1 MYCDC
6 QNTADLF
13 IYLYSWWLI
22 FLDCGVFLPICVDI
36 ILRVRR
42 FSGLV
47 RNTTLF
53 KFGFQGYKFVE
64 EGYPRKP

>member
-22 FLDCGVFLPICVDI
+22 FLDCGVFFAYLC
-36 ILRVRR
+36 
-42 FSGLV
+42 
-47 RNTTLF
+47 
-53 KFGFQGYKFVE
+53 GYNF
-64 EGYPRKP
+64 EGT